1 MREDQFIAAGDGR
14 GGVSTTKTHFSL
26 KKIYFITDRHDRGFQ
41 PSHNI
46 FTASPVASSWSGII
60 NLVLMVVLKLM
71 FLLVTVNVVWVLVSP
86 TFTTKIFIVGLM
98 VVILCHLRVVIIH
111 I

>member
-1 MREDQFIAAGDGR
+1 MEYHFNTAGDGR

-71 FLLVTVNVVWVLVSP
+71 FLLVTVNVVWVLVSL
-86 TFTTKIFIVGLM
+86 TFTIIKCIVGLV
-98 VVILCHLRVVIIH
+98 VVI
-111 I
+111 